1 VTTSPGRGHVAFADW
16 TELERRVTIRG
27 VFIPRRLDKY
37 LRESTSLSVV
47 EIRRAWAEGRVRVRT
62 ENALCFTTSG
72 SVGVSD
78 TGLGDGIPPIDTL
91 IFEDDEVTLDGTI
104 VTPRENHHY
113 LIFNKPRYVTTTA
126 HDPDGDLD
134 LRPWLAQM
142 PEGVFPVGRLDRE
155 TTGLLIF
162 TNDGSFANA
171 ILQPGHHTQK
181 TYWLWLDEHLTDDDK
196 RLAAFVE
203 GVPRPFE
210 GDALKATSVEIWNRT
225 LDYTELHVTL
235 EEGKNRQLRKMC
247 NLLRLRL
254 LELHR
259 KKIGSLELGS
269 LGLGQWRSLASK
281 EVAQLW
287 SDNGGIAKVD
297 AAKIAALS
305 QFADVARRREN
316 PLLRL
321 ESWLTALKSN

>member
-1 VTTSPGRGHVAFADW
+1 VVTAIFVHW
-16 TELERRVTIRG
+16 TDLERRVTIRG

-47 EIRRAWAEGRVRVRT
+47 EIRRAWAEGRVRVRR
-62 ENALCFTTSG
+62 ENASHFAIAGDFGTSDG
-72 SVGVSD
+72 D
-78 TGLGDGIPPIDTL
+78 LGDGTTPLETL
-91 IFEDDEVTLDGTI
+91 IFEEDVVTLDHQ
-104 VTPRENHHY
+104 VVKPRENHDY
-113 LIFNKPRYVTTTA
+113 LVFNKPRFVTTTA
-126 HDPDGDLD
+126 RDPDGELD

-155 TTGLLIF
+155 TSGLLIF

-171 ILQPGHHTQK
+171 ILQPYHHTTK
-181 TYWLWLDEHLTDDDK
+181 TYWLWIDEHLTDDDE
-196 RLAAFVE
+196 RLTAFVE

-210 GDALKATSVEIWNRT
+210 GDTLKATAVEIWNRT

-235 EEGKNRQLRKMC
+235 DEGKNRHLRKMC
-247 NLLRLRL
+247 NLLHLRL

-269 LGLGQWRSLASK
+269 LGIGQWRFLEPE

-287 SDNGGIAKVD
+287 SNNGGIAKVN

-305 QFADVARRREN
+305 QFADVARRHEK
-316 PLLRL
+316 PLERL
-321 ESWLTALKSN
+321 ESWLLALKSN